1 MRQTLDVM
9 FDALAESHAQAVI
22 VGGLAVNQYG
32 VSRQTFDLDF
42 VIEDGSA
49 PSLTQ
54 ALAARGFHVQ
64 HQTNDFIRLAPPPN
78 SRGFVLDLL
87 LLDASTF
94 SRMWGA
100 ATEVVLDGKSFRV
113 AAPHHLI
120 RMKLHSL
127 QHGAKDRLEKDLPDI
142 LGLMRAYGWTP
153 ESEAFKEVCRKH
165 ASESILN
172 LIRERWSSWRS

>member
-1 MRQTLDVM
+1 MRQTLDLV
-9 FDALAESHAQAVI
+9 FDALTESHVQALI

-49 PSLTQ
+49 PALRQ
-54 ALAARGFHVQ
+54 ALTARNFRVL
-64 HQTNDFIRLAPPPN
+64 HQTNDFVRLAPPPD
-78 SRGFVLDLL
+78 SHGFVVDLL
-87 LLDASTF
+87 FLDASTF

-100 ATEVVLDGKSFRV
+100 ATEVVLNGKSFRV

-120 RMKLHSL
+120 RMKLHAL
-127 QHGAKDRLEKDLPDI
+127 QHGVKGRLEKDLPDI
-142 LGLMRAYGWTP
+142 LGLMQACGWTP
-153 ESEAFKEVCRKH
+153 ESDVFKEACRKH

-172 LIRERWSSWRS
+172 LIRERWSSWKS